1 MNVMLRLGL
10 RKKKENW
17 NKLKH
22 IYSKSIEIEMER
34 PQVKIRYG
42 L

>member
-10 RKKKENW
+10 RKKENW

-22 IYSKSIEIEMER
+22 LYSKSIEIEMER